1 MAESEQLVRLRA
13 ALGAWNAGDYEAVLA
28 FAHSGVVWR
37 VEPFFPDMEP
47 VYEGHEGL
55 RRFFKT
61 FNEAWEEN
69 SFEIGRVVDERPG
82 QILVEIKFIA
92 KARDGLEFEAPFHQI
107 YRYDEELRLTEFH
120 GFVDEWDARRE
131 AGLSDG

>member
-1 MAESEQLVRLRA
+1 MAESAQAQQLRA
-13 ALGAWNAGDYEAVLA
+13 GLSAWNEGDYEKSISYARPD
-28 FAHSGVVWR
+28 VVWR

-55 RRFFKT
+55 RRFFRT
-61 FNEAWEEN
+61 FNEAWEDN
-69 SFEIGRVVDERPG
+69 SIEIVRVIDERPG
-82 QILVEIKFIA
+82 QIYVEMRFWA

-107 YRYDEELRLTEFH
+107 YRYDEDARLAEFH
-120 GFVDEWDARRE
+120 GFVDEVDARRE

>member
-1 MAESEQLVRLRA
+1 VAESEQLRQLRA
-13 ALGAWNAGDYEAVLA
+13 ALETWNAREYEATIGYT
-28 FAHSGVVWR
+28 HPDVVWR

-69 SFEIGRVVDERPG
+69 TLEVARVIDERPG
-82 QILVEIKFIA
+82 QVYVELTFRA

-107 YRYDEELRLTEFH
+107 YRYDKDNRLIEFH
-120 GFVDEWDARRE
+120 GFVEEADARRE
-131 AGLSDG
+131 AGLPA

>member
-1 MAESEQLVRLRA
+1 VAESEQLSRLRA
-13 ALGAWNAGDYEAVLA
+13 ALEAWNAREYEATIGYT
-28 FAHSGVVWR
+28 HPDVVWR

-69 SFEIGRVVDERPG
+69 TLEVARVIDERPG
-82 QILVEIKFIA
+82 QVYVELTFR
-92 KARDGLEFEAPFHQI
+92 ARAREGLEFEAPFHQI
-107 YRYDEELRLTEFH
+107 YRYDEDSRLIEFH
-120 GFVDEWDARRE
+120 GFVEEADARRE
-131 AGLSDG
+131 AGLPV

>member
-1 MAESEQLVRLRA
+1 VPESEQLSRLRA
-13 ALGAWNAGDYEAVLA
+13 ALETWNAGEYEATIGYTHPDVI
-28 FAHSGVVWR
+28 WR

-69 SFEIGRVVDERPG
+69 TLEVARVIDERPG
-82 QILVEIKFIA
+82 QIYVELTFRA

-107 YRYDEELRLTEFH
+107 YRYDDENRLIEFH
-120 GFVDEWDARRE
+120 GFVEEADARRE
-131 AGLSDG
+131 AGLGG